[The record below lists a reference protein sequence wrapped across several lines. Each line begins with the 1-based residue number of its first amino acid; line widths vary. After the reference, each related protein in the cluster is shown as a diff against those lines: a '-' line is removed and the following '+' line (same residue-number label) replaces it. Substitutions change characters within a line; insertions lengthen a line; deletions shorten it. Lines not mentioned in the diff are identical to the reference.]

1 MVGSQRRVLFS
12 LEGHHLRV
20 SSWSCTLIVPA
31 WGPVMFGRN
40 DSCEKS
46 PPCAPGRRQQDG
58 QGEVVLGGK
67 FTEGGGAAGLGWGDV
82 WLPPEQRARRLPSAV
97 RSCAERGQRG
107 LRISTEAGILKTQ
120 RRRGLFQGSAI
131 SSEASPWNPP
141 GLGAASVCATS
152 RPLYRDP
159 SRMSFSV
166 LIVTVASSWKRHCVR
181 PTGRRLPEWR
191 THLVPCHPLAG
202 DT

>member
-1 MVGSQRRVLFS
+1 MEETTAVRS
-12 LEGHHLRV
+12 HHLV
-20 SSWSCTLIVPA
+20 PQGGDSKMGKEKWFWAESS
-31 WGPVMFGRN
+31 
-40 DSCEKS
+40 
-46 PPCAPGRRQQDG
+46 RR
-58 QGEVVLGGK
+58 GERGGV
-67 FTEGGGAAGLGWGDV
+67 GGGDV

-166 LIVTVASSWKRHCVR
+166 LIATVASSWKRHCVR

>member
-1 MVGSQRRVLFS
+1 MVGSQHRVLFS

-46 PPCAPGRRQQDG
+46 PPCAPEGDSKMGKEKWFWAESSRRGGR
-58 QGEVVLGGK
+58 GGV
-67 FTEGGGAAGLGWGDV
+67 GGGDV

-141 GLGAASVCATS
+141 GLGAACVCHVS
-152 RPLYRDP
+152 SPLQRSLQNVVFRSNRY
-159 SRMSFSV
+159 SGV
-166 LIVTVASSWKRHCVR
+166 IVEAPLRSAHWAPAPR
-181 PTGRRLPEWR
+181 EWR